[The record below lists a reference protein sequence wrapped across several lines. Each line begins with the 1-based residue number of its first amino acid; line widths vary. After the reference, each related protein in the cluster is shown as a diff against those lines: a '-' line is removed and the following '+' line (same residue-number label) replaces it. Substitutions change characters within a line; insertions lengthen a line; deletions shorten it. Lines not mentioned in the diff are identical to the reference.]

1 MGYLLTFGIVFD
13 DNQRLISNNNSI
25 YHTCKVVRFRYENET
40 TIRKCRQSYAMT
52 CLLVVGLTPVN
63 IGWKTYGLDTKT
75 ASKVAYVNSQ
85 SS

>member
-40 TIRKCRQSYAMT
+40 TVRKCTLLYGFVMQMRQPYASAANRT
-52 CLLVVGLTPVN
+52 
-63 IGWKTYGLDTKT
+63 
-75 ASKVAYVNSQ
+75 Q
-85 SS
+85 